1 LHFCPEI
8 DMDDMTEAEQAML
21 YEWSRTAIDEA
32 LAVNLVSMPFRPT
45 AGFYDMLAGYYAS
58 GLTPAE
64 AAQAAF
70 GVHH

>member
-1 LHFCPEI
+1 
-8 DMDDMTEAEQAML
+8 MDDMTEAEQAML

-32 LAVNLVSMPFRPT
+32 LAANLVSMPFRPS

>member
-1 LHFCPEI
+1 MS
-8 DMDDMTEAEQAML
+8 DAEQAML

-32 LAVNLVSMPFRPT
+32 LAANLVSIPFRPT
-45 AGFYDMLAGYYAS
+45 ASFYDQLAGYYGA

>member
-1 LHFCPEI
+1 
-8 DMDDMTEAEQAML
+8 MDDMSEAEQAML

-32 LAVNLVSMPFRPT
+32 FAANLVAMPFRPT
-45 AGFYDMLAGYYAS
+45 AAFYDQITGYYRA

-64 AAQAAF
+64 AVQAAF